1 MPPKAKKQKKGAAA
15 ESNLGPLLQFGELGR
30 NGDGS
35 GNAYESDKA
44 KSLTLTTDIKNGAE
58 FFTVDVEGVAK
69 IFGDSASV
77 TIDDE
82 LAAQLDRD
90 VLNPLRILFESNG
103 ADLVERAR
111 LATQLR
117 PALSKHSAAAFRGL
131 LRAPPLR
138 HAPPEQ
144 TERRPAFAAAAS
156 PANPRL
162 APPPQPVRFETRG
175 RTPGRT
181 SSTRYYPSRSSATG
195 TNNTEGTST

>member
-131 LRAPPLR
+131 LRAPPPR

-162 APPPQPVRFETRG
+162 LVRQRKTR
-175 RTPGRT
+175 TAKP
-181 SSTRYYPSRSSATG
+181 Y
-195 TNNTEGTST
+195 